1 MRWRENYRIWMH
13 WVREYAA
20 RGGNVTVGS
29 DAGFIYQ
36 LYGFTTIRELELQQE
51 AGFHPLEVIQH
62 ATSNGAKLLGLP
74 NTGVV
79 RPGYK
84 ADLLIVDGNPLHN
97 FKVLYAT
104 GIETAEQGK
113 IVKRGGVRFTIKDG
127 IVFDAPALAAE
138 VREMVRAAKAVP
150 AAPATPPND

>member
-1 MRWRENYRIWMH
+1 MR

-62 ATSNGAKLLGLP
+62 ATSNGAKLLGLA

-79 RPGYK
+79 RPGFQ

-104 GIETAEQGK
+104 GVETAEQGK
-113 IVKRGGVRFTIKDG
+113 LVKRGGVKFTIKGG

-138 VREMVRAAKAVP
+138 VREMVRAARSTPALPAVP
-150 AAPATPPND
+150 AHD